1 MTTSKPF
8 VQIIGPTPPP
18 YHGVSVATQ
27 VLLNSLSSSHFFVIH
42 LDTADRRGI
51 AHVDQPDLWDVL
63 LFIRQWLAHVW
74 TLFLKRPR
82 ICYLP
87 LSQSRIGF
95 LRDSL
100 FMIPCSLAG
109 SSVVAHLHGAN
120 FDQVYENGGRIFQW
134 YVDAVLKHVA
144 AFVVLGEMLKPIFY
158 RWARAE
164 NIAVVPNGVPEF
176 IAGPADRKETV
187 ESGPLRVV
195 FLSTLSR
202 QKGLFVLLEA
212 IPVVA
217 QEYPNVEFHIA
228 GPWWGTDTEETARTQ
243 LAATNQNSRVTF
255 HGSLTGKDKM
265 QFLNTGDI
273 FVFPGIQQEGQP
285 LTVLEAMCAG
295 LPIVATDRGCLR
307 ETIVEGVTGF
317 IVPPQSPQALAERV
331 VQLIR
336 EPHTR
341 NAFGKNARLRYEQE
355 YTMPTFAARMAEL
368 LAQVIQSDYH
378 KNPKTIDSSHGPE
391 GDEYASR
398 H

>member
-1 MTTSKPF
+1 MGSASRPRYYLIRF
-8 VQIIGPTPPP
+8 RPHIF
-18 YHGVSVATQ
+18 
-27 VLLNSLSSSHFFVIH
+27 LVIH

-109 SSVVAHLHGAN
+109 SAVVAHLHGAN
-120 FDQVYENGGRIFQW
+120 FDQVYENGRRIFQW

-212 IPVVA
+212 IPLVA
-217 QEYPNVEFHIA
+217 QEYPNVE
-228 GPWWGTDTEETARTQ
+228 
-243 LAATNQNSRVTF
+243 
-255 HGSLTGKDKM
+255 LTGKDKM

-368 LAQVIQSDYH
+368 FAQVIQSDYH